1 MADQKIFWLHI
12 MVVVSHCVVFT
23 VSQLMIFRAFDDPS
37 DFNLKLQVY
46 GRITM
51 FTSMCVLQ
59 SVMLFMFWKFS
70 RPAFR
75 RIKVA
80 SFK

>member
-1 MADQKIFWLHI
+1 
-12 MVVVSHCVVFT
+12 
-23 VSQLMIFRAFDDPS
+23 MIFRAFDNPS
-37 DFNLKLQVY
+37 TFNLKLQVY
-46 GRITM
+46 GRIAL

-59 SVMLFMFWKFS
+59 SIMLYMFWKFT

-80 SFK
+80 SIVKKKTTFLPSGNLMRLFELKSLD